1 MIIHPKARL
10 LLPLVAALALSACMA
25 PFEARVARFQ
35 LLPPPSG
42 TSFVVEPRDK
52 TNEGGLE
59 FATYANLVRQ
69 KLVAAG
75 FQEAANAES
84 AALTVQLDYHVS
96 APREKVQS
104 RLGLGQLVSVFIL
117 GAHTKARM

>member
-75 FQEAANAES
+75 FQEAANHELVNNLANFFNRVIV
-84 AALTVQLDYHVS
+84 LINKYYGRKIPGV
-96 APREKVQS
+96 EKYAVTDSQ
-104 RLGLGQLVSVFIL
+104 R
-117 GAHTKARM
+117 H

>member
-35 LLPPPSG
+35 QLPPPSG

-69 KLVAAG
+69 NWSPPDFRKPPMRK
-75 FQEAANAES
+75 
-84 AALTVQLDYHVS
+84 
-96 APREKVQS
+96 APR
-104 RLGLGQLVSVFIL
+104 
-117 GAHTKARM
+117 

>member
-35 LLPPPSG
+35 QLPPPSG

-104 RLGLGQLVSVFIL
+104 RLGMSCPPSAPRAQI
-117 GAHTKARM
+117 